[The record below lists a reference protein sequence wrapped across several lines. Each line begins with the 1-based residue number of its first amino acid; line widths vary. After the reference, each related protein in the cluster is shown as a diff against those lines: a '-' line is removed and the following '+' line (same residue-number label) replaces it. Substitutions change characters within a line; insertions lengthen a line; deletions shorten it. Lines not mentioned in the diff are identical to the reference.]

1 MPRKK
6 KTTEEKVKQ
15 GLMDLAF
22 GDVSDAVKLLY
33 LSDEE
38 ALDSL
43 PRLNLFNISEIKR
56 PKGGGMEIKFFD
68 RLKAIERL
76 GNIDQQKQDGGFSF
90 YEALSKGAES
100 LKEGAIDDRI

>member
-6 KTTEEKVKQ
+6 KSIEDRVKQ
-15 GLMDLAF
+15 GLLDLAF

-38 ALDSL
+38 ALQSL
-43 PRLNLFNISEIKR
+43 PKLNLFNVSEIKR
-56 PKGGGMEIKFFD
+56 PKAGGMEIKFFD

-76 GNIDQQKQDGGFSF
+76 SISTEKAQDGGFSF
-90 YEALSKGAES
+90 YEALAKGAEG
-100 LKEGAIDDRI
+100 LREGAIDDRI